1 MTNIFKRYT
10 GLSDPLKTQRRVEL
24 LVVVLI
30 ALFLLQLT
38 LGALG
43 WMFPSQPAPIFP
55 AQDSLLVTERTGASL
70 LDVAQRE
77 SIEAKP
83 LFWKT
88 RRPLQGLG
96 ADDSGE
102 NTAAQD
108 QAAGKIEGIKLAGI
122 FGAQD
127 TLGIIV
133 IAKGKKHRL
142 NVGDE
147 VIGWELVSAQ
157 PTEAVF
163 SSGAERA
170 TLSLKRDSVVVVDA
184 APSAPEGDVIPAAQ
198 RGARER
204 SVGTKVKYP
213 QATKESA
220 TSKLPPAGDSLSLGG
235 PIVKSINK

>member
-24 LVVVLI
+24 VVVVLI
-30 ALFLLQLT
+30 VLFLLQLT

-43 WMFPSQPAPIFP
+43 WMLPSQPAPVFP
-55 AQDSLLVTERTGASL
+55 AQDSLVVTQRTGPGV

-88 RRPLQGLG
+88 RRPLQGQD
-96 ADDSGE
+96 ADGSEDDAPG
-102 NTAAQD
+102 QD

-122 FGAQD
+122 FGAKD

-170 TLSLKRDSVVVVDA
+170 SLSLKRGSVVVVDA
-184 APSAPEGDVIPAAQ
+184 APSAPESGVIPAAQ
-198 RGARER
+198 GGASER
-204 SVGTKVKYP
+204 SGGPEIKHS
-213 QATKESA
+213 QATKEST